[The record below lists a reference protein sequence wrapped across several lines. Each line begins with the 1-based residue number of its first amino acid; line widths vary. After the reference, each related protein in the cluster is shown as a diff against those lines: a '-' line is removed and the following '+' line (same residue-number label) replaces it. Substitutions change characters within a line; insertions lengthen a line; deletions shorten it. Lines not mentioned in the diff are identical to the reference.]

1 MELQNTLNCVISN
14 GFIRE
19 KVYNECEKYYKEK
32 INKMDDLIK
41 LCDKLENCS
50 KNEICYKNKIVC
62 TKAVL
67 QSYINGDENKRLKL
81 KAQIKQ
87 YEKGI
92 YESMTET
99 LSQAVA
105 VAALATSCISL
116 IVSVTNKDIIAVDIS
131 VFVLILLSIVLM
143 VVLIAKWGIN
153 KFGYRDKWKKYIEVV
168 LDDMEKE
175 KECE

>member
-1 MELQNTLNCVISN
+1 MK
-14 GFIRE
+14 GRD
-19 KVYNECEKYYKEK
+19 KV
-32 INKMDDLIK
+32 DDLIK

-62 TKAVL
+62 TKAIL

-153 KFGYRDKWKKYIEVV
+153 KFIEINGRNI
-168 LDDMEKE
+168 
-175 KECE
+175 

>member
-1 MELQNTLNCVISN
+1 
-14 GFIRE
+14 
-19 KVYNECEKYYKEK
+19 
-32 INKMDDLIK
+32 MDDLIK

-116 IVSVTNKDIIAVDIS
+116 IVSVTNKEIIAVDIS

>member
-1 MELQNTLNCVISN
+1 MK
-14 GFIRE
+14 GRD
-19 KVYNECEKYYKEK
+19 KV
-32 INKMDDLIK
+32 DDLIK

-143 VVLIAKWGIN
+143 VVLIAKWGIK

>member
-50 KNEICYKNKIVC
+50 KKEICYKNEIVC

>member
-1 MELQNTLNCVISN
+1 
-14 GFIRE
+14 
-19 KVYNECEKYYKEK
+19 
-32 INKMDDLIK
+32 MDDLIK

-50 KNEICYKNKIVC
+50 KKEICYKNEIVC

-116 IVSVTNKDIIAVDIS
+116 IVSVTNKEIIAVDIS

-168 LDDMEKE
+168 LEDMEKE

>member
-1 MELQNTLNCVISN
+1 MK
-14 GFIRE
+14 GRD
-19 KVYNECEKYYKEK
+19 KV
-32 INKMDDLIK
+32 DDLIK

-50 KNEICYKNKIVC
+50 KNEICYKNEIVC

-99 LSQAVA
+99 LSQAIA

-153 KFGYRDKWKKYIEVV
+153 KFSYRDKWKKYIEVV
-168 LDDMEKE
+168 LEDMEKE
-175 KECE
+175 KESA

>member
-1 MELQNTLNCVISN
+1 MK
-14 GFIRE
+14 GRD
-19 KVYNECEKYYKEK
+19 KV
-32 INKMDDLIK
+32 DDLIK

-131 VFVLILLSIVLM
+131 FFVLILLSIVLM

>member
-1 MELQNTLNCVISN
+1 
-14 GFIRE
+14 
-19 KVYNECEKYYKEK
+19 
-32 INKMDDLIK
+32 MDDLIK

-168 LDDMEKE
+168 LEDMEKE

>member
-1 MELQNTLNCVISN
+1 MK
-14 GFIRE
+14 GRD
-19 KVYNECEKYYKEK
+19 KV
-32 INKMDDLIK
+32 DDLIK

-168 LDDMEKE
+168 LEDMEKE
-175 KECE
+175 KESV

>member
-1 MELQNTLNCVISN
+1 MK
-14 GFIRE
+14 GRD
-19 KVYNECEKYYKEK
+19 KV
-32 INKMDDLIK
+32 DDLIK

-50 KNEICYKNKIVC
+50 KKEICYKNEIVC

-168 LDDMEKE
+168 LEDMEKE
-175 KECE
+175 KESA

>member
-1 MELQNTLNCVISN
+1 MK
-14 GFIRE
+14 GRD
-19 KVYNECEKYYKEK
+19 KV
-32 INKMDDLIK
+32 DDLIK

-99 LSQAVA
+99 LSQDVA

>member
-1 MELQNTLNCVISN
+1 MK
-14 GFIRE
+14 GRD
-19 KVYNECEKYYKEK
+19 KV
-32 INKMDDLIK
+32 DDLIK

-116 IVSVTNKDIIAVDIS
+116 IVSVTNKEIIAVDIS

>member
-1 MELQNTLNCVISN
+1 MK
-14 GFIRE
+14 GRD
-19 KVYNECEKYYKEK
+19 KV
-32 INKMDDLIK
+32 DDLIK

-99 LSQAVA
+99 LSQDVA

-143 VVLIAKWGIN
+143 VVLIEKWGIN

>member
-1 MELQNTLNCVISN
+1 MK
-14 GFIRE
+14 GRD
-19 KVYNECEKYYKEK
+19 KV
-32 INKMDDLIK
+32 DDLIK

-175 KECE
+175 KESV

>member
-1 MELQNTLNCVISN
+1 MK
-14 GFIRE
+14 GRD
-19 KVYNECEKYYKEK
+19 KV
-32 INKMDDLIK
+32 DDLIK

>member
-1 MELQNTLNCVISN
+1 MK
-14 GFIRE
+14 GRD
-19 KVYNECEKYYKEK
+19 KV
-32 INKMDDLIK
+32 DDLIK

-50 KNEICYKNKIVC
+50 KNEICNKNEIVC

-168 LDDMEKE
+168 LEDMEKE
-175 KECE
+175 K

>member
-1 MELQNTLNCVISN
+1 MK
-14 GFIRE
+14 GRD
-19 KVYNECEKYYKEK
+19 KV
-32 INKMDDLIK
+32 DDLIK

-50 KNEICYKNKIVC
+50 KNKICNKNEIVC

-168 LDDMEKE
+168 LEDMEKE
-175 KECE
+175 KESA

>member
-1 MELQNTLNCVISN
+1 
-14 GFIRE
+14 
-19 KVYNECEKYYKEK
+19 
-32 INKMDDLIK
+32 MDDLIK

-87 YEKGI
+87 YDG
-92 YESMTET
+92 SMTET
-99 LSQAVA
+99 LSLVMG
-105 VAALATSCISL
+105 VAAFAISCISL

>member
-1 MELQNTLNCVISN
+1 
-14 GFIRE
+14 
-19 KVYNECEKYYKEK
+19 
-32 INKMDDLIK
+32 MDDLIK

-50 KNEICYKNKIVC
+50 KKEICYKNEIVC

-116 IVSVTNKDIIAVDIS
+116 IVSVTNKEIIAVDIS